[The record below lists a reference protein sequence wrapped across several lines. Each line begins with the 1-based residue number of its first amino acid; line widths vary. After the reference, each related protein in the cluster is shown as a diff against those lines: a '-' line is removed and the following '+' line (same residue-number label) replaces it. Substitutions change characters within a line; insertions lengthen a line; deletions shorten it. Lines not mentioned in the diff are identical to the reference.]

1 MNVGATVGTAVGDSE
16 IPGFMAAK
24 SLRRVGSSRPTISEL
39 PTQSPTSAPTFM
51 DLDDP
56 TLRRLVAA
64 MNPEISEL
72 PTAVPTGAPTFMD
85 IPTEDP
91 APLNPEISEL
101 PTAAPTGLPTFMD
114 LPAAPLDPSISE
126 SPTETPTFAPSFMDL
141 EGDVGL
147 VSAEV
152 LPVTNGPSA
161 APVALTDPASQLPG
175 QGMEL
180 PTAAPIAAP
189 LEPTI
194 SELPTQS
201 PTSAPTFM
209 DLEAETATPESI
221 VDATLFED
229 YMQRLAAIL
238 SENKSCFAD
247 IVDTISLISSCHDAQ
262 TAITY
267 YSPCVIE
274 AVSDVDSFAV
284 QTKTVCGFVGPKYF
298 AEMNLKRWFP
308 TSSSGSEW
316 APFSWSGEDEE
327 GEQETQI
334 GS

>member
-1 MNVGATVGTAVGDSE
+1 MMEGFGSTALDQPAE
-16 IPGFMAAK
+16 INDQ
-24 SLRRVGSSRPTISEL
+24 ISEL
-39 PTQSPTSAPTFM
+39 PTSAPT
-51 DLDDP
+51 
-56 TLRRLVAA
+56 
-64 MNPEISEL
+64 
-72 PTAVPTGAPTFMD
+72 
-85 IPTEDP
+85 
-91 APLNPEISEL
+91 
-101 PTAAPTGLPTFMD
+101 
-114 LPAAPLDPSISE
+114 E

-161 APVALTDPASQLPG
+161 APIALTDPASQLPG

-189 LEPTI
+189 LDPTI

-201 PTSAPTFM
+201 PTAAPTFM

-229 YMQRLAAIL
+229 YMQRLAAIF

-274 AVSDVDSFAV
+274 AVSDVDTFAV

-298 AEMNLKRWFP
+298 AEMNSKRWFP

-316 APFSWSGEDEE
+316 APFSWSGEDEVE
-327 GEQETQI
+327 HETQI
-334 GS
+334 GSAADEQTVGESVEPVGSSL